1 MVGNGN
7 GKIDT
12 AGELLGCLAV
22 ALLVGA
28 VAYGSYLIIDK
39 AIERRA
45 AGSVTVSIFER
56 PIFRSR

>member
-12 AGELLGCLAV
+12 AGELVGCLALAVIV
-22 ALLVGA
+22 AA
-28 VAYGSYLIIDK
+28 VCYGSYLIIDK

-45 AGSVTVSIFER
+45 AGSVTVSIFDR
-56 PIFRSR
+56 PIFRSE

>member
-1 MVGNGN
+1 MGNGN

-12 AGELLGCLAV
+12 AGELIGCLAV
-22 ALLVGA
+22 AVLVGA
-28 VAYGSYLIIDK
+28 LAYGSYLIIDK

-56 PIFRSR
+56 PIFRSE